1 MWWRRDG
8 FVSVMNELQS
18 STEMI
23 RSVTAED
30 GYQLNYRVWAEDTS
44 HRATLVLLNGIMSHS
59 LWFRTVGESLASQG
73 FRVVGADRRGSGLN
87 QAGRGDALS
96 GQILLQ
102 DLQRIIDR
110 EHDNQDQLY
119 IVGWCWGG
127 VLAIHAAIELGR
139 LASGLIL
146 LAPGLFP
153 AESVLEAMREQDR
166 LTQDMPSDVPCL
178 QSPIGEEA
186 FTQGPSL
193 NNFIRKDSLRLRTFT
208 RRFHWIMVKMG
219 VRAATQLNQ
228 LIQPILLLLA
238 SQDITVDNTQ
248 TLDAFSSLSGPPVTI
263 RTCEAQHGMQFEIPN
278 EITQHIVSWVARL
291 ESA

>member
-1 MWWRRDG
+1 MWWCRDG

-30 GYQLNYRVWAEDTS
+30 GYQLTYRVWADDTS

-87 QAGRGDALS
+87 QVARGDALS
-96 GQILLQ
+96 RQILLQ
-102 DLQRIIDR
+102 DLQRIIDK
-110 EHDNQDQLY
+110 EHDTQEQLY

-127 VLAIHAAIELGR
+127 VLAINAAFDLGR

-153 AESVLEAMREQDR
+153 AESVLDAMHEQDR
-166 LTQDMPSDVPCL
+166 LTHDMPSDVPCL
-178 QSPIGEEA
+178 LSPIGEEA
-186 FTQGPSL
+186 FTQGPYL
-193 NNFIRKDSLRLRTFT
+193 DNFIRQDSLRLRTFT
-208 RRFHWIMVKMG
+208 RRFHWIMMKMG
-219 VRAATQLNQ
+219 VRAATQLDR
-228 LIQPILLLLA
+228 LIQPVLLLLA
-238 SQDITVDNTQ
+238 SQDVTVDNIQ
-248 TLDAFSSLSGPPVTI
+248 TRDAFSSLTRTPVTI

>member
-30 GYQLNYRVWAEDTS
+30 GYQLNYRVWADHTS
-44 HRATLVLLNGIMSHS
+44 HRATRVILTGIMSHS

-87 QAGRGDALS
+87 RVGRGDALS

-153 AESVLEAMREQDR
+153 AESVLDAMREQDR

-178 QSPIGEEA
+178 QSPIREEA
-186 FTQGPSL
+186 FTQGPAERRPRVRSPGPAGRSL
-193 NNFIRKDSLRLRTFT
+193 
-208 RRFHWIMVKMG
+208 
-219 VRAATQLNQ
+219 
-228 LIQPILLLLA
+228 P
-238 SQDITVDNTQ
+238 
-248 TLDAFSSLSGPPVTI
+248 
-263 RTCEAQHGMQFEIPN
+263 
-278 EITQHIVSWVARL
+278 
-291 ESA
+291 